1 MSEQS
6 KIPPS
11 YHKSKD
17 ASLTAKIHRG
27 SHAGDRIN
35 ELYLRSLS
43 GVPRMRDNLKLIQ
56 DEVKEH
62 GFNTL
67 QKLDHEIQ
75 TCMWLVSETMNALST
90 LPLDIP
96 PETYE
101 RRAKS
106 LRYEL
111 DTHLAT
117 LTKMKEVNHA
127 MHYGPK
133 FGVRIDEVENLM
145 KFVMQV
151 ILTRV
156 RDPEALRKIA
166 RDFEDITSQNFKSD
180 VMRGAREIEVQ
191 HESDSDMG
199 VGENSEI
206 PVADT
211 DRPDSGSGAGGDDG
225 LPLSPE
231 RASSE
236 DQGDRPTPAES

>member
-1 MSEQS
+1 MSDPS
-6 KIPPS
+6 KIQPS
-11 YHKSKD
+11 YHKPDSRNK
-17 ASLTAKIHRG
+17 ARLERG

-35 ELYLRSLS
+35 ELYLNSLS
-43 GVPRMRDNLKLIQ
+43 GVPRMRQNLKLIQ
-56 DEVKEH
+56 DEVREH

-75 TCMWLVSETMNALST
+75 MCIWLCSETMNALST
-90 LPLDIP
+90 LPTDIP
-96 PETYE
+96 QETYE

-151 ILTRV
+151 ILHRV
-156 RDPEALRKIA
+156 RDPDSLKKIA
-166 RDFEDITSQNFKSD
+166 RDFEDISSANFKTD
-180 VMRGAREIEVQ
+180 VMRGAREIEVK
-191 HESDSDMG
+191 HESSREMDMG
-199 VGENSEI
+199 EDAET
-206 PVADT
+206 PVAD
-211 DRPDSGSGAGGDDG
+211 DSGAGLAGGPSGDAG
-225 LPLSPE
+225 V
-231 RASSE
+231 
-236 DQGDRPTPAES
+236 

>member
-1 MSEQS
+1 MSDPS
-6 KIPPS
+6 KIQPS
-11 YHKSKD
+11 YSNGNRNK
-17 ASLTAKIHRG
+17 ARIERG
-27 SHAGDRIN
+27 SHAGDKIN
-35 ELYLRSLS
+35 ELYLKSLA

-62 GFNTL
+62 GFTTL

-75 TCMWLVSETMNALST
+75 TCMWLVSETMHALST
-90 LPLDIP
+90 LPADIP
-96 PETYE
+96 AETYE

-133 FGVRIDEVENLM
+133 YGVRIDEVENLM

-151 ILTRV
+151 IMHRV

-166 RDFEDITSQNFKSD
+166 RDFETVGAENFKTD
-180 VMRGAREIEVQ
+180 VMRGVREIEVQ
-191 HESDSDMG
+191 N
-199 VGENSEI
+199 ENSGDVAMDENTEV
-206 PVADT
+206 PVAD
-211 DRPDSGSGAGGDDG
+211 DSGPAPDSGSGGDAGV
-225 LPLSPE
+225 
-231 RASSE
+231 
-236 DQGDRPTPAES
+236 